1 VTCCLFWSWA
11 GGVIALG
18 VCIYFRARYLWG
30 RGGREGGPGAKRRP
44 EQRDM
49 GKDNLGAW
57 EER

>member
-1 VTCCLFWSWA
+1 M
-11 GGVIALG
+11 G

>member
-11 GGVIALG
+11 GGVIYCFG
-18 VCIYFRARYLWG
+18 SVYIFWARYLWG
-30 RGGREGGPGAKRRP
+30 RKDGPAGAKRRP